1 MAFHN
6 SSDARLDVFCG
17 FVLTDERVAGGG
29 LRTFARSCMGARG
42 GTLGGGANDV
52 RDVTRFT
59 SAVRGIAPGQRVLLP
74 MAGVSL
80 VFSDPGSPFLSMSY
94 RDLLSRSVRVCARA
108 RSARARARSRGARWP

>member
-80 VFSDPGSPFLSMSY
+80 VFSDPGSPFLTISY
-94 RDLLSRSVRVCARA
+94 RDLLSR
-108 RSARARARSRGARWP
+108 